1 MTIPTLDL
9 KMKVLNT
16 SKKKMTPKVPTLVIK
31 LVTLMILNLLLLP
44 WRRSGERHKPEEER
58 LLILLL
64 EKRLMQ
70 EKRFKSGSI
79 PTYWT
84 APFAFIPCA
93 FQLNSV
99 RMVRWRVPPAG
110 QNYNTSVTSANFRY

>member
-31 LVTLMILNLLLLP
+31 LLLP